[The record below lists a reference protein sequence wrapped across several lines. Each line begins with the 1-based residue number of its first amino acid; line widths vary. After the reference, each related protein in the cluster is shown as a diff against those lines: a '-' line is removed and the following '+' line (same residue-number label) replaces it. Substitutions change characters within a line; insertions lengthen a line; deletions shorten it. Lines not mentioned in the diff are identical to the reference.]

1 MGKLKIIYSSNYILG
16 VIELIKLEGVLFMV
30 IRKCLK
36 CNKIGIYNEGIVHGA
51 NGCNGDTIECNI
63 SYNDFIILCSISDDN
78 DFFQA
83 MIDLKEKDIIEY
95 NLKMSQFRTQLEQ
108 QKASKA
114 QSDTT
119 PKCPH
124 CHSSNIRPISG
135 LGRGASVA
143 MWGAFSKKIN
153 KSFECKSCGYT
164 W

>member
-1 MGKLKIIYSSNYILG
+1 MEEMRLQTVLKICKKCGIRGGSCSPEGKIHKG
-16 VIELIKLEGVLFMV
+16 CGGELIDTGITTDELMV
-30 IRKCLK
+30 IRK
-36 CNKIGIYNEGIVHGA
+36 
-51 NGCNGDTIECNI
+51 I
-63 SYNDFIILCSISDDN
+63 SNDDAFLD
-78 DFFQA
+78 A
-83 MIDLKEKDIIEY
+83 MINLKEKDIIEY